1 MSFRV
6 NDFLLENFAAA
17 GTFLMLASRLRAGG
31 LFIRYPLKRNGI
43 GRGIGGRGVLGGV
56 GLTACKGER
65 APRRDRRQRQKD
77 KDF

>member
-1 MSFRV
+1 V
-6 NDFLLENFAAA
+6 TEA
-17 GTFLMLASRLRAGG
+17 
-31 LFIRYPLKRNGI
+31 
-43 GRGIGGRGVLGGV
+43 VVGV